1 MRTEYIPDR
10 VIENSAALRKHTG
23 NGMLSKLFARF
34 NQMTK
39 ELNERDGF
47 FRLQLN
53 LGHLLTFLGML
64 IPLSVMWVGQ
74 IQSNAVIGRNIEV
87 LNAEMDSQ
95 IKTTAAS
102 GQAITEHSIILK
114 DMAGK
119 LDSVDK
125 IATQAMIDDDRLS
138 RVQADIKEIR
148 ARLENL
154 KP

>member
-1 MRTEYIPDR
+1 
-10 VIENSAALRKHTG
+10 
-23 NGMLSKLFARF
+23 
-34 NQMTK
+34 MTK

-53 LGHLLTFLGML
+53 WGHLLTLLGTL
-64 IPLSVMWVGQ
+64 IPLTAMWVGQ
-74 IQSNAVIGRNIEV
+74 IQSNAVIGRNIEI

-148 ARLENL
+148 ARLEN
-154 KP
+154 PRAP